1 MTFPMT
7 FQEVKWIQT
16 VLFVANEA
24 GSLSIPPSYDGLGIK
39 DPISSMQFIRYCCGI
54 SWRGGRGVC
63 TGNSN
68 FTDIEVYVYTLL
80 LSWGVCC
87 YYEAAKITSFQLYF
101 SLEDSI
107 KGKLIYFNSL
117 WQQIL
122 MIVWRWIGQLNKW
135 WI

>member
-1 MTFPMT
+1 MSFPLT
-7 FQEVKWIQT
+7 FQEAKWIQT

-24 GSLSIPPSYDGLGIK
+24 GSLSIPPSYDGLGTK
-39 DPISSMQFIRYCCGI
+39 DPIYSMQFIRYCCGI

-101 SLEDSI
+101 SLGDSVGRSKASWSI
-107 KGKLIYFNSL
+107 SIRCDNKSL
-117 WQQIL
+117 WL
-122 MIVWRWIGQLNKW
+122 CEGGLAS
-135 WI
+135 